1 MNLESPQLKKWSMKR
16 FNKLK
21 AIWILILPSIFG
33 SVHAQNSISLEK
45 ALSITIK
52 ENIDIKIKT
61 TELDKVKNYEK
72 VGVLGVL
79 PIIKVNGAASGNT
92 GSSSI
97 EFATEDFPEIND
109 ADSESKSINGNVE
122 ISYSLFGGLESVY
135 TYQKLKKQS
144 DLKSTELLM
153 KIEQVLLNTAK
164 QYYDIAYLQEENKI
178 LYELL
183 EVSKERYSRVKIQN
197 EFGNAS
203 KLDLL
208 AAEIDLNKDSVTVMN
223 SDYELKAA
231 KERLNQT
238 LNRDLSTDYAV
249 ESYVEI
255 NKDLNY
261 SELLDLTKQNNNNI
275 LFHQYLIEITR
286 KDKKINNTSIFPSVS
301 VSAQYGYNQ
310 NESNTSIILDQS
322 NIGLTG
328 FVNLSWDIFD
338 AMARKRIAQN
348 TQIEIESNELK
359 LESIKKE
366 IQKEFNV
373 TYQQYENNI
382 KLIEIETRNNE
393 ASERFFQRAKNQFFQ
408 GQLSRS
414 DFRLAQVDL
423 SISKNRLNQSL
434 FMAKIAELNLYRLS
448 GKIINETVK

>member
-21 AIWILILPSIFG
+21 AILTLILLSIFG
-33 SVHAQNSISLEK
+33 AVDAQNSISLEK
-45 ALSITIK
+45 ILAITIK

-61 TELDKVKNYEK
+61 TELDQVKNYEK

-109 ADSESKSINGNVE
+109 ADSESKSIIGNVE
-122 ISYSLFGGLESVY
+122 ISYSLFGGLASVY

-223 SDYELKAA
+223 SDYQLKAA

-261 SELLDLTKQNNNNI
+261 SELLDLTNQNNNNI
-275 LFHQYLIEITR
+275 LFLLYLIEITR

-322 NIGLTG
+322 NTGLTG

>member
-45 ALSITIK
+45 ALAITIK

-61 TELDKVKNYEK
+61 TELDQVKNYEK

-109 ADSESKSINGNVE
+109 ADSESKSIIGNVE
-122 ISYSLFGGLESVY
+122 ISYSLFGGLASVY

-223 SDYELKAA
+223 SDYQLKAA

-261 SELLDLTKQNNNNI
+261 SELLDLTNQNNNNI
-275 LFHQYLIEITR
+275 LFHQYLIEISR

-322 NIGLTG
+322 NTGLTG

>member
-1 MNLESPQLKKWSMKR
+1 MKR

-45 ALSITIK
+45 ALAITIK

-61 TELDKVKNYEK
+61 TELDQVKNYEK

-109 ADSESKSINGNVE
+109 ADSESKSIIGNVE
-122 ISYSLFGGLESVY
+122 ISYSLFGGLASVY

-223 SDYELKAA
+223 SDYQLKAA

-261 SELLDLTKQNNNNI
+261 SELLELTNQNNSNI

>member
-1 MNLESPQLKKWSMKR
+1 MSSESPQLKKWSMKR

-45 ALSITIK
+45 ALAITIK

-61 TELDKVKNYEK
+61 TELDQVKNYEK

-109 ADSESKSINGNVE
+109 ADSESKSIIGNVE
-122 ISYSLFGGLESVY
+122 ISYSLFGGLASVY

-223 SDYELKAA
+223 SDYQLKAA

-255 NKDLNY
+255 KKDLNY
-261 SELLDLTKQNNNNI
+261 SEQLELTNQNNSNI

-322 NIGLTG
+322 NTGLTG

>member
-45 ALSITIK
+45 ALAITIK

-61 TELDKVKNYEK
+61 TELDHVKNYEK

-79 PIIKVNGAASGNT
+79 PKIKVNGAASGNT

-109 ADSESKSINGNVE
+109 ADSESKSIIGNVE
-122 ISYSLFGGLESVY
+122 ISYSLFGGLASVY

-153 KIEQVLLNTAK
+153 KIEQILLNTAK

-208 AAEIDLNKDSVTVMN
+208 AAEIDLNKDSVNVMS

-261 SELLDLTKQNNNNI
+261 SELLELTNQNNSNI

-322 NIGLTG
+322 NTGLTG

>member
-45 ALSITIK
+45 ALAITIK

-61 TELDKVKNYEK
+61 TELDQVKNYEK

-109 ADSESKSINGNVE
+109 ADSESKSIIGNVE
-122 ISYSLFGGLESVY
+122 ISYSLFGGLASVY

-183 EVSKERYSRVKIQN
+183 EVSKERYFRVKIQN

-261 SELLDLTKQNNNNI
+261 SELLELTNQNNSNI

>member
-45 ALSITIK
+45 ALAITIK

-61 TELDKVKNYEK
+61 TELDQVKNYEK

-109 ADSESKSINGNVE
+109 ADSESKSIIGNVE
-122 ISYSLFGGLESVY
+122 ISYSLFGGLASVY

-223 SDYELKAA
+223 SDYQLKAA
-231 KERLNQT
+231 KERLNQI

-261 SELLDLTKQNNNNI
+261 SELLELTNQNNSNI

-322 NIGLTG
+322 NTGLTG

-359 LESIKKE
+359 LEAIKKE

>member
-1 MNLESPQLKKWSMKR
+1 MKR

-45 ALSITIK
+45 ALAITIK

-61 TELDKVKNYEK
+61 TELDQVKNYEK

-109 ADSESKSINGNVE
+109 ADSESKSIIGNVE
-122 ISYSLFGGLESVY
+122 ISYSLFGGLASVY

-208 AAEIDLNKDSVTVMN
+208 AAEIDLNKDSVNVMS

-261 SELLDLTKQNNNNI
+261 SELLELTNQNNSNI

-322 NIGLTG
+322 NVGLTG

>member
-45 ALSITIK
+45 ALAITIK

-61 TELDKVKNYEK
+61 TELDQVKNYEK

-109 ADSESKSINGNVE
+109 ADSESKSIIGNVE
-122 ISYSLFGGLESVY
+122 ISYSLFGGLASVY

-208 AAEIDLNKDSVTVMN
+208 AAEIDLNKDSATVMN

-261 SELLDLTKQNNNNI
+261 SELLELTNQNNSNI

>member
-45 ALSITIK
+45 ALAITIK

-61 TELDKVKNYEK
+61 TELEQVKNYEK

-109 ADSESKSINGNVE
+109 ADSESKSIIGNVE
-122 ISYSLFGGLESVY
+122 ISYSLFGGLASVY

-261 SELLDLTKQNNNNI
+261 SELLELTNQNNSNI

>member
-45 ALSITIK
+45 ALAITIK

-61 TELDKVKNYEK
+61 TELDQVKNYEK

-122 ISYSLFGGLESVY
+122 ISYSLFGGLASVY

-223 SDYELKAA
+223 SDYQLKAA

-255 NKDLNY
+255 NKNLNY
-261 SELLDLTKQNNNNI
+261 SELLELTNQNNSNI

-322 NIGLTG
+322 NTGLTG

>member
-1 MNLESPQLKKWSMKR
+1 MKR
-16 FNKLK
+16 LNKLK

-45 ALSITIK
+45 ALAITIK

-61 TELDKVKNYEK
+61 TELEQVKNYEK

-122 ISYSLFGGLESVY
+122 ISYSLFGGLASVY

-261 SELLDLTKQNNNNI
+261 SELLELTNQNNSNI
-275 LFHQYLIEITR
+275 LFHQYLIEIAR

-301 VSAQYGYNQ
+301 VSAQYGYSQ

-322 NIGLTG
+322 NTGLTG

-408 GQLSRS
+408 GQLSRR

>member
-1 MNLESPQLKKWSMKR
+1 MKR

-21 AIWILILPSIFG
+21 AIWTLILLSIFG
-33 SVHAQNSISLEK
+33 AVDAQNSISLEK
-45 ALSITIK
+45 ALAITVE

-61 TELDKVKNYEK
+61 TELDQVKNYEK

-97 EFATEDFPEIND
+97 EFATEDFPQIND

-122 ISYSLFGGLESVY
+122 ISYSLFGGLASVY

-153 KIEQVLLNTAK
+153 KFEQVLLNTAK

-208 AAEIDLNKDSVTVMN
+208 AAEIDLNKDSVNVMS

-238 LNRDLSTDYAV
+238 LNRDLSTDYVV

-261 SELLDLTKQNNNNI
+261 SELLELTNQNNSNI

-322 NIGLTG
+322 NTGLTG

-366 IQKEFNV
+366 IQKEFNF

>member
-45 ALSITIK
+45 ALAITIK

-61 TELDKVKNYEK
+61 TELEQVKNYEK

-109 ADSESKSINGNVE
+109 ADSESKSIIGNVE
-122 ISYSLFGGLESVY
+122 ISYSLFGGLASVY

-223 SDYELKAA
+223 SDYQLKAA

-261 SELLDLTKQNNNNI
+261 SELLELTNQNNSNI

-322 NIGLTG
+322 NTGLTG

>member
-45 ALSITIK
+45 ALAITIK

-61 TELDKVKNYEK
+61 TELDQVKNYEK

-122 ISYSLFGGLESVY
+122 ISYSLFGGLASVY

-223 SDYELKAA
+223 SDYQLKAA

-261 SELLDLTKQNNNNI
+261 SELLELTNQNNSNI

-322 NIGLTG
+322 NTGLTG

-359 LESIKKE
+359 LESIKIE

>member
-45 ALSITIK
+45 ALAITIK

-61 TELDKVKNYEK
+61 TELDQVKNYEK

-109 ADSESKSINGNVE
+109 ADSESKSIIGNVE
-122 ISYSLFGGLESVY
+122 ISYSLFGGLASVY

-223 SDYELKAA
+223 SDYQLKAA

-261 SELLDLTKQNNNNI
+261 SELLELTNQNNSNI

-322 NIGLTG
+322 NTGLTG

-434 FMAKIAELNLYRLS
+434 FKAKIAELNLYRLS

>member
-45 ALSITIK
+45 ALAITIK

-61 TELDKVKNYEK
+61 TELEQVKNYEK

-109 ADSESKSINGNVE
+109 ADSESKSIIGNVE
-122 ISYSLFGGLESVY
+122 ISYSLFGGLASVY

-208 AAEIDLNKDSVTVMN
+208 AAEIDLNKDSVSVMN

-261 SELLDLTKQNNNNI
+261 SELLELTNQNNSNI

-322 NIGLTG
+322 NTGLTG

-359 LESIKKE
+359 LEAIKKE

-382 KLIEIETRNNE
+382 KLIEIEKRNNE

>member
-45 ALSITIK
+45 ALAITIK

-61 TELDKVKNYEK
+61 TELDQVKNYEK

-122 ISYSLFGGLESVY
+122 ISYSLFGGLASVY

-223 SDYELKAA
+223 SDYQLKAA
-231 KERLNQT
+231 KERLNQI
-238 LNRDLSTDYAV
+238 LNRDLSKDYAV
-249 ESYVEI
+249 ESFVEI

-261 SELLDLTKQNNNNI
+261 SELLELTNQNNSNI
-275 LFHQYLIEITR
+275 LLHQYLIEITR

-322 NIGLTG
+322 NTGLTG

-414 DFRLAQVDL
+414 DFRLAQVD
-423 SISKNRLNQSL
+423 
-434 FMAKIAELNLYRLS
+434 
-448 GKIINETVK
+448 

>member
-45 ALSITIK
+45 ALAITIK

-61 TELDKVKNYEK
+61 TELDQVKNYEK

-109 ADSESKSINGNVE
+109 ADSESKSIIGNVE
-122 ISYSLFGGLESVY
+122 ISYSLFGGLASVY

-261 SELLDLTKQNNNNI
+261 SELLELTNRNNNNI

>member
-21 AIWILILPSIFG
+21 AIWILILLSIFG

-45 ALSITIK
+45 ALAITIK

-61 TELDKVKNYEK
+61 TELDQVKNYEK

-109 ADSESKSINGNVE
+109 ADSESKSIIGNVE
-122 ISYSLFGGLESVY
+122 ISYSLFGGLASVY

-223 SDYELKAA
+223 SDYQLKAA

-261 SELLDLTKQNNNNI
+261 SELLELTNQNNSNI

-322 NIGLTG
+322 NTGLTG

-434 FMAKIAELNLYRLS
+434 FKAKIAELNLYRLS

>member
-33 SVHAQNSISLEK
+33 SVRAQNSISLEK
-45 ALSITIK
+45 ALAITIK

-61 TELDKVKNYEK
+61 TELEQVKNYEK

-109 ADSESKSINGNVE
+109 ADSESKSIIGNVE
-122 ISYSLFGGLESVY
+122 ISYSLFGGLASVY

-223 SDYELKAA
+223 SDYQLKAA

-261 SELLDLTKQNNNNI
+261 SELLELTNQNNSNI

-322 NIGLTG
+322 NTGLTG

>member
-1 MNLESPQLKKWSMKR
+1 MKR

-45 ALSITIK
+45 ALAITIK

-61 TELDKVKNYEK
+61 TELDQVKNYEK

-109 ADSESKSINGNVE
+109 ADSESKSIIGNVE
-122 ISYSLFGGLESVY
+122 ISYSLFGGLASVY

-223 SDYELKAA
+223 SDYQLKAA

-255 NKDLNY
+255 NKGLNY
-261 SELLDLTKQNNNNI
+261 SELLELTNQNNSNI

-322 NIGLTG
+322 NTGLTG

>member
-45 ALSITIK
+45 ALAITIK

-61 TELDKVKNYEK
+61 TELDQVKNYEK

-109 ADSESKSINGNVE
+109 ADSESKSIIGNVE
-122 ISYSLFGGLESVY
+122 ISYSLFGGLASVY

-144 DLKSTELLM
+144 DLKSTELFM
-153 KIEQVLLNTAK
+153 KIEQILLNTAK

-223 SDYELKAA
+223 SDYQLKAA

-261 SELLDLTKQNNNNI
+261 SELLELTNQNNSNI

-359 LESIKKE
+359 LEAIKKE

>member
-45 ALSITIK
+45 ALAITIK

-61 TELDKVKNYEK
+61 TELDRVKNYEK

-109 ADSESKSINGNVE
+109 ADSESKSIIGNVE
-122 ISYSLFGGLESVY
+122 ISYSLFGGLASVY

-223 SDYELKAA
+223 SDYQLKAA

-261 SELLDLTKQNNNNI
+261 SELLELTNQNNSNI

-322 NIGLTG
+322 NTGLTG

>member
-33 SVHAQNSISLEK
+33 SVHAQNSISLKK
-45 ALSITIK
+45 ALAITIK

-61 TELDKVKNYEK
+61 TELDQVKNYEK

-109 ADSESKSINGNVE
+109 ADSESKSIIGNVE
-122 ISYSLFGGLESVY
+122 ISYSLFGGLASVY

-223 SDYELKAA
+223 SDYQLKAA

-261 SELLDLTKQNNNNI
+261 SELLELTNQNNSNI

-322 NIGLTG
+322 NTGLTG

-393 ASERFFQRAKNQFFQ
+393 ASERFFQRAKNLFFQ

>member
-45 ALSITIK
+45 ALLITIK

-61 TELDKVKNYEK
+61 TELDQVKNYEK

-122 ISYSLFGGLESVY
+122 ISYSLFGGLASVY

-208 AAEIDLNKDSVTVMN
+208 AAEIDLNKDSVNVMS

-238 LNRDLSTDYAV
+238 LNRDLSTDYVV
-249 ESYVEI
+249 ESFVEI

-261 SELLDLTKQNNNNI
+261 SDLLDLTNQNNNNI
-275 LFHQYLIEITR
+275 LFHQYLIEITK

-322 NIGLTG
+322 NTGLTG

-359 LESIKKE
+359 LEAIKKE

>member
-1 MNLESPQLKKWSMKR
+1 MSLESPQLKKWSMKR

-45 ALSITIK
+45 ALAITIK

-61 TELDKVKNYEK
+61 TELDQVKNYEK

-109 ADSESKSINGNVE
+109 ADSESKSIIGNVE
-122 ISYSLFGGLESVY
+122 ISYSLFGGLASVY

-223 SDYELKAA
+223 SDYQLKAA

-249 ESYVEI
+249 ESFVEI

-261 SELLDLTKQNNNNI
+261 SELLELTNQNNSNI

-382 KLIEIETRNNE
+382 KLIEIEIRNNE